1 MTSPLV
7 RASLACA
14 MFAACCTIAYCQNV
28 SKPST
33 LPTQTTQ
40 TPAAGAPTTN
50 STASPNPASTTG
62 APAAEAAPAE
72 APPDT
77 TKAEKSAPA
86 PSSNLAA
93 APETSTKT
101 KKPPLGDYVPC
112 IFDGD
117 QSLDLRVRP
126 QQLTSY
132 QATIVANL
140 IQASFLQG
148 VPADDKSDTVRNF
161 TSTKLTA
168 DNIQNLRI
176 PFSEVP
182 EVVQDLA
189 TVNGI
194 DPKVTAQA
202 LAQIETKLGAFA
214 AAQAF
219 NRPPDVS
226 CSFSILQRKETA
238 DTFGRRVADDYVA
251 LQVTVRNL
259 NLTDEFLV
267 HDIQIAIDTGLNPA
281 QFGRFQAA
289 RDKLIV
295 RSVAQRGQ
303 TEDHRNV
310 IINVLQAF
318 GAIAGGASA
327 AVLQGTAS
335 AAQATDLGAAVAI
348 FQGPFITGLINIFP
362 DHTLEH
368 LNHINDLAFSASS
381 TSKTVVPIQGSAP
394 LITFMAEEPLGQL
407 PFARC
412 GTNRS
417 TSFFM
422 PDDTPGASKY
432 SFCDIPEEQ
441 PKSAALQPASYDK
454 PFPFRRWAPAALE
467 ILEHRLFVVVSGV
480 HIKETASQP
489 TLSSI
494 TCTPTNNTTIDLS
507 QIGGTTATCA
517 VKGSDL
523 DLLSQILLQ
532 NPTDSNDQATG
543 AVSVTGGDN
552 TQATVTFAVKDLI
565 GLKATTYKVSHAL
578 KGAESQSTTL
588 TVTVKPGVSMIPSS
602 LDFGHTSSGAQAL
615 EKAITL
621 INNTNAPLSNT
632 TVALIMKAPSA
643 AGTYT
648 ETHRCPASVQA
659 GDNCSITVTFHPPV
673 TAAPGTLP
681 ASLTVT
687 YDNASHPISI
697 TAAVP

>member
-40 TPAAGAPTTN
+40 PPAAGAPTTN

-202 LAQIETKLGAFA
+202 L
-214 AAQAF
+214 AQAF

-412 GTNRS
+412 GTNRNL
-417 TSFFM
+417 
-422 PDDTPGASKY
+422 P
-432 SFCDIPEEQ
+432 
-441 PKSAALQPASYDK
+441 
-454 PFPFRRWAPAALE
+454 
-467 ILEHRLFVVVSGV
+467 
-480 HIKETASQP
+480 
-489 TLSSI
+489 
-494 TCTPTNNTTIDLS
+494 
-507 QIGGTTATCA
+507 
-517 VKGSDL
+517 
-523 DLLSQILLQ
+523 
-532 NPTDSNDQATG
+532 
-543 AVSVTGGDN
+543 
-552 TQATVTFAVKDLI
+552 
-565 GLKATTYKVSHAL
+565 
-578 KGAESQSTTL
+578 
-588 TVTVKPGVSMIPSS
+588 PSS
-602 LDFGHTSSGAQAL
+602 PRLTISPSPSGGGPPP
-615 EKAITL
+615 
-621 INNTNAPLSNT
+621 PLRFWS
-632 TVALIMKAPSA
+632 
-643 AGTYT
+643 
-648 ETHRCPASVQA
+648 
-659 GDNCSITVTFHPPV
+659 
-673 TAAPGTLP
+673 TAF
-681 ASLTVT
+681 S
-687 YDNASHPISI
+687 
-697 TAAVP
+697 